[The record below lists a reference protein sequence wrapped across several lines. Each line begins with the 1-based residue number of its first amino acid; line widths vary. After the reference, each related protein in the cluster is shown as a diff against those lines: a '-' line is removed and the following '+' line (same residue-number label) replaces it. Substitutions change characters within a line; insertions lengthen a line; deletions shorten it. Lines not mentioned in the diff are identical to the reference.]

1 MSLLLPGEPC
11 GVFASRS
18 LYEMRLPPGSVFRTP
33 WRWKGRASF
42 GSQFPLYANYTDC
55 QLARVRQGGEL
66 PVEGELPLIEGAA
79 EQRQELAPGAE
90 QKPWPRT
97 LD

>member
-1 MSLLLPGEPC
+1 MRKRRRFSVPYIDCGSLGVHGRPGGELEP
-11 GVFASRS
+11 
-18 LYEMRLPPGSVFRTP
+18 E
-33 WRWKGRASF
+33 
-42 GSQFPLYANYTDC
+42 
-55 QLARVRQGGEL
+55 LARVRQGGEL

-90 QKPWPRT
+90 QKKPWSRT

>member
-1 MSLLLPGEPC
+1 MRKRRRFSVPYIDCGPLGVHGRPGGELEP
-11 GVFASRS
+11 
-18 LYEMRLPPGSVFRTP
+18 E
-33 WRWKGRASF
+33 
-42 GSQFPLYANYTDC
+42 
-55 QLARVRQGGEL
+55 LARVRQGGEL

-90 QKPWPRT
+90 QKKPWPRT